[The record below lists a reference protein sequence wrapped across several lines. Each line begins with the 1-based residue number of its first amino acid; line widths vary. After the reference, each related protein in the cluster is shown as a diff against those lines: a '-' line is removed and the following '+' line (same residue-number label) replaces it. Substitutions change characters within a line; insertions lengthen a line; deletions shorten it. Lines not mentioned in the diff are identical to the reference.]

1 MRLVNLKSQQGVAT
15 LIALLMMAMLLLL
28 GLAAMSTSD
37 DEVQIAGNDLQEMRA
52 FYAAEA
58 GLEKGAADLQIEY
71 DSTGRPPQTML
82 ESSFTINGCE
92 VNYYTES
99 DGAAEQRVLSSGSL
113 AGLHALVSTYMIS
126 ATSEAEVDRASMTLI
141 QTFETALIP
150 IFQFAVFYENDLWA
164 TPADDMTIT
173 GRVHVNG
180 DMFLQANT
188 NMYFD
193 GRVTSAG
200 GIYHGFPGGLYS
212 GTNGGVWFKDGSGTY
227 QNMYQS
233 GYWLDAD
240 HSDWYNRASDRWDG
254 NVRDADFGETSLN
267 LPLTSG
273 SDDAHSIIE
282 RADGGNTDSYESR
295 AGLVIKDGTALKKQ
309 SDGSWV
315 DVTAAMTSA
324 GALSYTADKFYDARE
339 KEWVECI
346 EIDVE
351 KMYDGGFAPTNG
363 VVFSTDH
370 TAGYPV
376 LRLVNGSE
384 LDAPLSVFSE
394 NPLYVQGNYNTVSKK
409 PAAVIADV
417 VTYLSNNWNDSK
429 SSGSLSQR
437 STTPTTVNASMISG
451 DLDPDVQT
459 YSGGLA
465 NLPRFLENWN
475 GTTFTLCGSMV
486 DLWRTKQADGTWSYG
501 GSSAYYTAP
510 TRDYRF
516 DTDLEDPNK
525 LPPETPVVRSFR
537 RVGWRQ
543 EMVQR

>member
-1 MRLVNLKSQQGVAT
+1 MLPNKLKSERGVAT
-15 LIALLMMAMLLLL
+15 LIAVLMMGMLLLI

-37 DEVQIAGNDLQEMRA
+37 DEVQIAGNEMQEMRA

-58 GLEKGAADLQIEY
+58 GLEKAAAELQIEY
-71 DSTGRPPQTML
+71 DSTGRPPQMMPQ
-82 ESSFTINGCE
+82 SSFTVNDCE
-92 VNYYTES
+92 VTYYT
-99 DGAAEQRVLSSGSL
+99 DGDGTAEQRVLTNGSL
-113 AGLHALVSTYMIS
+113 AGLHALVSTYAIS
-126 ATSEAEVDRASMTLI
+126 ATSEADVDGAAMTLI

-180 DMFLQANT
+180 DMYLQANT

-212 GTNGGVWFKDGSGTY
+212 GTNGGVWFKDDKGVY
-227 QNMYQS
+227 QNMYED

-240 HSDWYNRASDRWDG
+240 HSDWYNRASDRWG
-254 NVRDADFGETSLN
+254 GMVRDADFGESSLN
-267 LPLTSG
+267 LPLTNG
-273 SDDAHSIIE
+273 GTDAHSIID
-282 RADGGNTDSYESR
+282 RGDGNSDSYEHK
-295 AGLVIKDGTALKKQ
+295 ATLVIKDGQALRKA
-309 SDGSWV
+309 SDGSWS
-315 DVTAAMTSA
+315 DVTANMISD
-324 GALSYTADKFYDARE
+324 GALTFAANKFYDARE
-339 KEWVECI
+339 KEWVDCI
-346 EIDVE
+346 ELDMS
-351 KMYDGGFAPTNG
+351 KMYDMGYAPSNG
-363 VVFSTDH
+363 VIYVSDNS
-370 TAGYPV
+370 AGYPGV
-376 LRLVNGSE
+376 RLVNGSE

-394 NPLYVQGNYNTVSKK
+394 NPLYVRGNYNTVDKK

-417 VTYLSNNWNDSK
+417 VTYLSNNWNDAN
-429 SSGSLSQR
+429 SSGLLSSR
-437 STTPTTVNASMISG
+437 TTTPTTVNASMITG
-451 DLDPDVQT
+451 DLDPDIQT

-475 GTTFTLCGSMV
+475 GTKFTLCGSMV

-501 GSSAYYTAP
+501 GSTAYYTAP

-516 DTDLEDPNK
+516 DKDLEDPNK

-543 EMVQR
+543 EFAGN